1 MPTIASIS
9 STVGKIQIYEV
20 VFQITIQLYE
30 IHEPFS
36 NVEGVKAEKRYQ
48 IVIKFYRQKFTEE
61 KLSTVYHFERK
72 D

>member
-9 STVGKIQIYEV
+9 STVGEIQNYEV
-20 VFQITIQLYE
+20 VFEITIQFYDL
-30 IHEPFS
+30 HEQFS

-48 IVIKFYRQKFTEE
+48 IVIKFYPQKVTEE
-61 KLSTVYHFERK
+61 KLSTVYYFERK

>member
-1 MPTIASIS
+1 MSE
-9 STVGKIQIYEV
+9 IQNYEV
-20 VFQITIQLYE
+20 VFEITIQLYDL
-30 IHEPFS
+30 HEPFS

-72 D
+72 N

>member
-1 MPTIASIS
+1 MSE
-9 STVGKIQIYEV
+9 IQNYEV
-20 VFQITIQLYE
+20 VSEVTIQLYD

-72 D
+72 N